1 MAKTTQDPPA
11 GDTPT
16 AEDARRQVLA
26 AIVLPSLTGL
36 TEAQVR
42 GTTCVWDGIALTAE
56 TAVDLGPV
64 RKKRLDG
71 SFDWF
76 PRGCRR
82 CVADKA
88 YSALFLHS
96 RACDACWRGPECP
109 FAIAANRLIREGR

>member
-1 MAKTTQDPPA
+1 MEKTTQEAPR

-16 AEDARRQVLA
+16 ADDARHQVLA
-26 AIVLPSLTGL
+26 AIILPSLTGL

-42 GTTCVWDGIALTAE
+42 GATCVWDGIALTPE
-56 TAVDLGPV
+56 TAVDFGPV

-76 PRGCRR
+76 PRGCKR

-88 YSALFLHS
+88 YAALFLHS
-96 RACDACWRGPECP
+96 RECDECWRDPNCP
-109 FAIAANRLIREGR
+109 FAIAANRMIREGR